1 MNETFEFT
9 LDKIVYN
16 KNDFI
21 IARVFSK
28 SENIKQY
35 LNPTWRNVS
44 IKGKMQ
50 QLKSGI
56 LYNATIEDIESN
68 QYGYTLSVHSVH
80 APHFQSDNITTDKMM
95 CSFVSCFVGDGTAEK
110 IKNVKG
116 ICQIIKNEDIDS
128 LMRIKG
134 IGEATANKIL
144 STYKKEAVGSKYI
157 IQLKEI
163 GLTDNEINKTK
174 EYFKNDL
181 TLAYNSIKKNIFE
194 LNYFRFDRADNIF
207 LNYLEGSPK
216 DKRRIKAYINKA
228 LKEYLFEDYRSYVS
242 IREFDNSPIITNIIS
257 NTNEQLYRQCIREL
271 ANEDKIKIINEKYVT
286 TGTIYKYDVSLY
298 KELNRLMGINNKRN
312 LNVDIDELIK
322 EEERVYNVELNDGQ
336 KNAIKEILQHN
347 VSLLT
352 GGGGTGKSFSTRI
365 LLNIIEKI
373 QGENFKPT
381 LCALSGKAS
390 KVLANSTGRE
400 AKTIHRTLGFAK
412 GGFSHSENDKL
423 DTSILIVDEISMCP
437 NDLLSMLLT
446 ALEEGTY
453 VLFIGD
459 DNQLTSIGFSNSIHD
474 FTKMK
479 NMNCINLTQP
489 MRQAM
494 KSGILEICTSIRNET
509 NPFAKKK
516 EYTYGELQDMNVVI
530 GDKYNEMINNFV
542 NAFDVNNKL
551 DYVAL
556 GCTKK
561 LTSKINLDIQRGL
574 IKKGKLKEDEDFI
587 EVFTELKDDNNKKIR
602 MKLFKGDV
610 CLIVKNN
617 YNILTFDEF
626 MNNLEYGSATL
637 FNGNTV
643 IIKEVYTDACLIET
657 EDGEELVIRDE
668 SYEIIAPGYSYSIH
682 KSQGSSIKH
691 CYIYLENNYVTKN
704 MLLVNEA
711 LYTAISRAKSTCEM
725 YVEDYSVLSK
735 AIKNKEINNRQTIL
749 ELLIDGLIKLY

>member
-1 MNETFEFT
+1 
-9 LDKIVYN
+9 
-16 KNDFI
+16 
-21 IARVFSK
+21 
-28 SENIKQY
+28 
-35 LNPTWRNVS
+35 
-44 IKGKMQ
+44 
-50 QLKSGI
+50 
-56 LYNATIEDIESN
+56 
-68 QYGYTLSVHSVH
+68 
-80 APHFQSDNITTDKMM
+80 
-95 CSFVSCFVGDGTAEK
+95 
-110 IKNVKG
+110 
-116 ICQIIKNEDIDS
+116 
-128 LMRIKG
+128 
-134 IGEATANKIL
+134 
-144 STYKKEAVGSKYI
+144 
-157 IQLKEI
+157 
-163 GLTDNEINKTK
+163 
-174 EYFKNDL
+174 
-181 TLAYNSIKKNIFE
+181 
-194 LNYFRFDRADNIF
+194 
-207 LNYLEGSPK
+207 
-216 DKRRIKAYINKA
+216 
-228 LKEYLFEDYRSYVS
+228 
-242 IREFDNSPIITNIIS
+242 
-257 NTNEQLYRQCIREL
+257 
-271 ANEDKIKIINEKYVT
+271 
-286 TGTIYKYDVSLY
+286 
-298 KELNRLMGINNKRN
+298 MGINNKRN

-322 EEERVYNVELNDGQ
+322 EEERIYNVELNEGQ

-352 GGGGTGKSFSTRI
+352 GGGGTGKSFSTSI

-561 LTSKINLDIQRGL
+561 LTSKINLDIQQGL

-587 EVFTELKDDNNKKIR
+587 EVFTELKDDSNKKIR

-617 YNILTFDEF
+617 YNILTFDEY

-749 ELLIDGLIKLY
+749 ELLIDGLIK

>member
-1 MNETFEFT
+1 MEEKTFEFT
-9 LDKIVYN
+9 LDKILYN

-21 IARVFSK
+21 IARVYSK
-28 SENIKQY
+28 SENVIKY
-35 LNPTWRNVS
+35 LNPIYRNIS

-50 QLKSGI
+50 QLKNGI
-56 LYNATIEDIESN
+56 LYSATIEDIEDSR
-68 QYGYTLSVHSVH
+68 YGYTLSVHSVY

-95 CSFVSCFVGDGTAEK
+95 CSFVSCFIGEGTADK
-110 IKNVKG
+110 LKNVKG
-116 ICQIIKNEDIDS
+116 ICQIIKSEDKNA
-128 LMRIKG
+128 LMKIKG

-144 STYKKEAVGSKYI
+144 STYKKDAVGSKYI
-157 IQLKEI
+157 VQLKEI
-163 GLTDNEINKTK
+163 GLTDSEISKTK
-174 EYFKNDL
+174 EYFGNDL
-181 TLAYNSIKKNIFE
+181 LLAYNSIKNNIFE
-194 LNYFRFDRADNIF
+194 LSYFRLDRADNIF
-207 LNYLEGSPK
+207 LNYLDGSPK
-216 DKRRIKAYINKA
+216 DKKRIKAYINKA

-242 IREFDNSPIITNIIS
+242 IQEFNNSPIIANIIS
-257 NTNEQLYRQCIREL
+257 NTNKQLYEQCIREL
-271 ANEDKIKIINEKYVT
+271 SVEEKIKIINGKYVT

-298 KELNRLMGINNKRN
+298 KELNRLMGIDNKRF
-312 LNVDIDELIK
+312 LNVDINKLIK
-322 EEERVYNVELNDGQ
+322 EEEERFNVELNEGQ

-373 QGENFKPT
+373 QGEEFKPT

-412 GGFSHSENDKL
+412 GNFSDEKL
-423 DTSILIVDEISMCP
+423 NTSILIVDEISMCP
-437 NDLLSMLLT
+437 NDLLSMLL
-446 ALEEGTY
+446 ASLENGTY

-474 FTKMK
+474 FTKMNK
-479 NMNCINLTQP
+479 MNCINLTQP

-494 KSGILEICTSIRNET
+494 KSGILEICTSIRNEN
-509 NPFAKKK
+509 NPFSKKNR
-516 EYTYGELQDMNVVI
+516 YTYGELQDMNVII
-530 GDKYNEMINNFV
+530 GDKYNEMIDDFV
-542 NAFDVNNKL
+542 NSFDVNNKL

-561 LTSKINLDIQRGL
+561 LTSKINLDIQKGL
-574 IKKGKLKEDEDFI
+574 IEKGKLKEDEDFI
-587 EVFTELKDDNNKKIR
+587 EVFTEIKDNNGKRIR
-602 MKLFKGDV
+602 MKLFKDDV

-617 YNILTFDEF
+617 YNILTFDEY
-626 MNNLEYGSATL
+626 MLNKDYGTATL

-643 IIKEVYTDACLIET
+643 IIKEVYTDACLVIT
-657 EDGEELVIRDE
+657 EDGEELVVKDDN
-668 SYEIIAPGYSYSIH
+668 YDIIAPGYSYSVH

-735 AIKNKEINNRQTIL
+735 AIRNKEINNRQTIL
-749 ELLIDGLIKLY
+749 ELLIDGLIKSY